1 MIFLKDINLKG
12 AILSPLA
19 GYTDVA
25 FREICS
31 DHNATM
37 TVTEMVS
44 AKALYYKDKKSRE
57 LLEISPKEERACVQ
71 LFGDD
76 PEIMGYVVKEYIN
89 KLDFKVIDINMG
101 CPAPK
106 IVKNNNGS
114 ALLDQPELSYDIM
127 KSVVDNSNVPVSV
140 KIRKGI
146 RNTNSIEIAR
156 LAEKAGVSFITVH
169 GRTREEYY
177 QGHADW
183 DYIKE
188 IKSIVK
194 IPVIGN
200 GDINSYEDAYEK
212 MKYSGV
218 DGVSIGRGAIGNPFI
233 FDEIY
238 KKLAGEEYIMPTNEE
253 KINMALYH
261 LDLMAKYKGERIAV
275 KEMRKHFAGY
285 LKSMHGSKEIKDKLN
300 RIDNI
305 EEIKILLEGFIVN
318 LAKSWQEWL
327 FLL

>member
-1 MIFLKDINLKG
+1 MKDINLKG

-19 GYTDVA
+19 GYTDIA

-31 DHNATM
+31 EHNAVM
-37 TVTEMVS
+37 TVTEMIS
-44 AKALYYKDKKSRE
+44 AKALYYKDKKSNQ
-57 LLEISPKEERACVQ
+57 LLEISPKEKKACVQ

-76 PEIMGYVVKEYIN
+76 PDIMGYVVREYIN
-89 KLDFKVIDINMG
+89 KLNFKVIDINMG

-114 ALLDQPELSYDIM
+114 ALLDQPELSYDII

-146 RNTNSIEIAR
+146 RGKDSTEVAK
-156 LAEKAGVSFITVH
+156 LAEKAGASFITVH
-169 GRTREEYY
+169 GRTKEEYY
-177 QGHADW
+177 KGMADW

-188 IKSIVK
+188 IKNLVK

-200 GDINSYEDAYEK
+200 GDITSYEDACEK

-233 FDEIY
+233 FDELY
-238 KKLAGEEYIMPTNEE
+238 KKLAGEDYIMPTNEE

-261 LDLMAKYKGERIAV
+261 LDLMAKYKGEKIAV
-275 KEMRKHFAGY
+275 REMRKHFVGY

-305 EEIKILLEGFIVN
+305 KDIKILLEAFIAE
-318 LAKSWQEWL
+318 LANS
-327 FLL
+327 

>member
-1 MIFLKDINLKG
+1 MTSLNSKEFKG

-19 GYTDVA
+19 GYTDIA

-31 DHNATM
+31 EYNAYM

-44 AKALYYKDKKSRE
+44 AKALYYKDKKSEE
-57 LLEISPKEERACVQ
+57 LLNISPAENNVAVQ
-71 LFGDD
+71 IFGDD
-76 PEIMGYVVKEYIN
+76 PDIMGEVVREKLN
-89 KLDFKVIDINMG
+89 KYDFKAIDINMG

-114 ALLDQPELSYDIM
+114 ALLDQPELAYAIM
-127 KSVVDNSNVPVSV
+127 KSVVKNSNVPVSV

-146 RNTNSIEIAR
+146 RGSESKEIAK

-177 QGHADW
+177 QGKADW
-183 DYIKE
+183 NYIREIKE
-188 IKSIVK
+188 LVN

-200 GDINSYEDAYEK
+200 GDIDSYEDAIAK
-212 MKYSGV
+212 IKFSKV

-238 KKLAGEEYIMPTNEE
+238 KKASDIEYVEPSDRQRIELA
-253 KINMALYH
+253 LRH
-261 LDLMAKYKGERIAV
+261 LDLIVKYKGERIGV
-275 KEMRKHFAGY
+275 KEMRKHFVGY
-285 LKSMHGSKEIKDKLN
+285 LKGMRGSKEIKDKLN
-300 RIDNI
+300 RIDNVA
-305 EEIKILLEGFIVN
+305 EIKILLSEFIG
-318 LAKSWQEWL
+318 
-327 FLL
+327 